1 MTELIVASCGPYTS
15 LQDAGRFG
23 WQRFGVGP
31 SGAMDLAS
39 LAIANAL
46 VGNEHKSAAIEF
58 ALAGGR
64 FEVVGGDSRVA
75 LVGASAGLRIDGKPI
90 PPLTSATACAR
101 QMIEIL
107 PGRKNVYSYLTVA
120 GGFGV
125 APTLGSLSL
134 HRRSGIGGLGGRAL
148 QAGDRLP
155 LNLAAPQGPE
165 RTIASALQQSWT
177 ASIRVMLGPQNDHF
191 ANAGLATFLSEP
203 FTISDQTDRMGM
215 RLEGPK
221 IAHASKGFN
230 IVSDAIA
237 TGAIQVP
244 GTGMPIILL
253 ADRQT
258 TGGYPKIATVISADL
273 PRLGQSRPGT
283 LLRFQAVSR
292 KEAVKAARDQA
303 ETLARVFASLTHVDL
318 PALDSQRLLSLALVD
333 GWIRA
338 EL

>member
-31 SGAMDLAS
+31 SGAMDLPS
-39 LAIANAL
+39 FAIANAL
-46 VGNEHKSAAIEF
+46 VGNKHAAAAIEF
-58 ALAGGR
+58 VLLGGR

-75 LVGASAGLRIDGKPI
+75 LAGASLELRIAGKAI
-90 PPLTSATACAR
+90 PPMTSATACVG
-101 QMIEIL
+101 QVIEVL
-107 PGRKNVYSYLTVA
+107 PAQNNVYSYLAVA

-134 HRRSGIGGLGGRAL
+134 HRRSGIGGLSGRAL
-148 QAGDRLP
+148 QAGDRLL
-155 LNLAAPQGPE
+155 LNLAAPQGPH
-165 RTIASALQQSWT
+165 RTIASSLQLT
-177 ASIRVMLGPQNDHF
+177 LPAPIRVMLGPQNDHF
-191 ANAGLATFLSEP
+191 TDDGLATFLAESYA
-203 FTISDQTDRMGM
+203 ISDQTDRMGM

-221 IAHASKGFN
+221 ITHTSKGFN
-230 IVSDAIA
+230 IVSDGIA

-244 GTGMPIILL
+244 GTGTPIILL

-273 PRLGQSRPGT
+273 PRLAQSRPGT

-292 KEAVKAARDQA
+292 DEAVTAARDQA
-303 ETLARVFASLTHVDL
+303 KALAQVYASLREVAL
-318 PALDSQRLLSLALVD
+318 PTLDSQRLLSLALVD

-338 EL
+338 EI

>member
-1 MTELIVASCGPYTS
+1 VTELIIASCGPYTS

-31 SGAMDLAS
+31 SGAMDFPS
-39 LAIANAL
+39 LAIANAV
-46 VGNEHKSAAIEF
+46 VGNERSAAAIEF
-58 ALAGGR
+58 VLAGGR

-75 LVGASAGLRIDGKPI
+75 LGGAPAELRIDGKPI
-90 PPLTSATACAR
+90 PPMTSATARAS
-101 QMIEIL
+101 QVIEIL
-107 PGRKNVYSYLTVA
+107 PARSKVYSYLTVA

-125 APTLGSLSL
+125 APTLDSLSL

-155 LNLAAPQGPE
+155 LNLASPLGPE
-165 RTIASALQQSWT
+165 RTIASPLQQPWA

-191 ANAGLATFLSEP
+191 TDAGLATFLREP
-203 FTISDQTDRMGM
+203 YTISDQTDRMGM

-221 IAHASKGFN
+221 IRHTSKGFN
-230 IVSDAIA
+230 IVSDGIA

-244 GTGMPIILL
+244 GTGTPIILL

-273 PRLGQSRPGT
+273 SRLAQSRPGM

-292 KEAVKAARDQA
+292 NEAVTAARHQA
-303 ETLARVFASLTHVDL
+303 EALARVCASLRHVES